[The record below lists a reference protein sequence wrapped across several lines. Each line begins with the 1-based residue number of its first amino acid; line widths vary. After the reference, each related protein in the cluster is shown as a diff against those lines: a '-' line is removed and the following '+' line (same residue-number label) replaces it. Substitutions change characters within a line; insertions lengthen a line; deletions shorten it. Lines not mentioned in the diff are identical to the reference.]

1 MSAAGPGE
9 SAFRRENV
17 FQDAPCHGLTPPAP
31 GYQPPLGRMDLVITN
46 GDFSTI
52 IADVTLPHPNLT
64 DNDATGAFISKSGE
78 IEENEVCSQD

>member
-1 MSAAGPGE
+1 
-9 SAFRRENV
+9 
-17 FQDAPCHGLTPPAP
+17 
-31 GYQPPLGRMDLVITN
+31 MDLVLTN